1 MSWEKAK
8 LGNIIKIQKGK
19 AITKKDSKEG
29 PYPVILGGREPAYYI
44 DQYNHTGKAIVV
56 SRSGASAGYISFWNE
71 AIFVTDGFLVE
82 PRENIDIDYLYYL
95 MKSHESELMGLQGG
109 AAIPH
114 VTPKIIGEI
123 NVCIPDIS
131 MQRKISDILLKYDDS
146 IKNNRKQYLLDSI
159 GYEATYCFIK
169 NNAFD
174 KKDVWMS
181 FIWES
186 VPEENINEKVVNDYK
201 TFVFDNLEKD
211 NPIIPT
217 VQVVARYCERDS
229 EIKEAVIKAV
239 LDKPKLSAQFLGD
252 TYDDGIKEIINFF
265 KNDISALTSIYMSA
279 IKISCEV
286 DYDGKL
292 FAKIFEQQHAIW
304 HEYMDWVKSKDN
316 MSGDRNEHKIFEL
329 IWRDDKWC
337 EHVEYAFKILID
349 DDASFYINESAS
361 LLFAKTTDTAIL
373 ERKKDYLFEKLRESN
388 SEIEK
393 CKKLMDVVVNIL
405 PEWKLEYIL
414 EFLKVNKK
422 LNDFKKIDLFPWFCS
437 WSGSEIPLIME
448 KIDFLKLLKDNLKGI
463 DYIDHRKYIE
473 EYRMNLEKYKEKIKL
488 REYIEN
494 TDYA

>member
-1 MSWEKAK
+1 MTLGYTDELADIRTRIWKNLAILRKNEEYRNAINGILLEVHYNGLNEEDVKNYLQSDFNTIYEYVIDKNTPDFYDAK
-8 LGNIIKIQKGK
+8 IV
-19 AITKKDSKEG
+19 TKYKQVSEEIGIRLDDRYMVAERNPKFRIYRMLIREHLIGRTIEDDERLRKESISKEISV
-29 PYPVILGGREPAYYI
+29 YDLKDFQKLFCTCKFLEKTVCDRDKWSI
-44 DQYNHTGKAIVV
+44 
-56 SRSGASAGYISFWNE
+56 SRGLDCVFEIIECNIELYLKVLKEYFDANAPFRLNGYRQIE
-71 AIFVTDGFLVE
+71 
-82 PRENIDIDYLYYL
+82 
-95 MKSHESELMGLQGG
+95 
-109 AAIPH
+109 
-114 VTPKIIGEI
+114 
-123 NVCIPDIS
+123 
-131 MQRKISDILLKYDDS
+131 
-146 IKNNRKQYLLDSI
+146 YLLDSI

-217 VQVVARYCERDS
+217 VQVVARYGERDS

-239 LDKPKLSAQFLGD
+239 LDKPKLSAEFLCD
-252 TYDDGIKEIINFF
+252 TYDDDGIKEIINFF
-265 KNDISALTSIYMSA
+265 KNDISALISIYMSA

-349 DDASFYINESAS
+349 DDASFYINESAG

-373 ERKKDYLFEKLRESN
+373 ERKKYYLFEKLRESN

-393 CKKLMDVVVNIL
+393 CKKAYVCGCKYPAGV
-405 PEWKLEYIL
+405 
-414 EFLKVNKK
+414 
-422 LNDFKKIDLFPWFCS
+422 
-437 WSGSEIPLIME
+437 EI
-448 KIDFLKLLKDNLKGI
+448 GI
-463 DYIDHRKYIE
+463 YS
-473 EYRMNLEKYKEKIKL
+473 
-488 REYIEN
+488 
-494 TDYA
+494 